1 MTGFSLE
8 DNFGSR
14 SEGQQS
20 MKKTPDSG
28 LRMRLSAF
36 SAEKE
41 ALCLSRETPLR
52 QETRIRSLGVS
63 HDGRYGGKL
72 VDIISIQSYKG
83 RNIYSHRPVIKAVI
97 DLGELYDTPTRQI
110 EGFNERLLAILPG
123 LKKHVCSLGYEG
135 GFAERLKE
143 GTYLAH
149 VTEHTVLELQGTV
162 GYEVNYGKSRATDKP
177 SVYYIVF
184 EYKNE
189 KLAVECLL
197 TAVEML
203 KMIIEGQTPDIERV
217 ISHLKKTA
225 AESDMGTSTGAL
237 YEEARRRNI
246 PVECLEHSSVL
257 RLGNGRYTRYLEA
270 SLSDRCGCV
279 AVDIAGNKHLTKLR
293 LSEAG
298 IPVPRGD
305 IAYTY
310 RSAAAAASAIGWPVV
325 LKPFDANQGKGV
337 FTNITSF
344 GELEAAFNAAAGY
357 SHAVIVE
364 KHIPG
369 KDYRLLVVGGKM
381 VAAAER
387 RAPVVTGDGIHSI
400 RELVDIENRNPLR
413 GADHEKPLTVIKLDD
428 MSRQVLAKSGYT
440 EDTIPQ
446 AGEKIQLRYN
456 GNLST
461 GGTARDCTDEVHPY
475 NAELAVKA
483 AELMEL
489 DIAGIDITCTDIS
502 LPLKDGNGA
511 LIEVNAAPGLRMHI
525 YPTEGKSRNV
535 AGDILEYL
543 YPPGKPTSIPIISV
557 TGTNGK
563 TTVTRM
569 IGHTLGLDGTVVGMA
584 TTSGIYIGGECIL
597 EGDNT
602 GALSAARILR
612 DTRVEAAVLETARG
626 GIIRRGLGY
635 DLADVGVIVNISDDH
650 LGADG
655 INTIEEMAMVKSL
668 VAEAVKPDGYAVL
681 NADDKMTP
689 AILKRITCRP
699 LLFSVSIDNMLIQ
712 TEMKNGNK
720 VVYLRDGAIYTSSG
734 GDETLIARVEDIPV
748 TYGGKA
754 ACNIEN
760 TLACVSALAALGL
773 SAGKIREG
781 ILSFRPD
788 MDTNPGR
795 FNIFDMGGFTVML
808 DYGHN
813 TAGYRAV
820 IDTLRCFEAS
830 AYTGV
835 IGMPGDRKD
844 ENIIE
849 VGRICGR
856 FFTKLYIKED
866 NDLRGRDAGEV
877 ADLLYGAALAQGIGK
892 DKVHVIYDEARALEM
907 AIMEAVPGEMIVM
920 FYEQL
925 EPALEVIEKCRKA
938 MKYSRRDKDEQ
949 DNDKSG
955 IQKTAAG

>member
-1 MTGFSLE
+1 
-8 DNFGSR
+8 
-14 SEGQQS
+14 
-20 MKKTPDSG
+20 
-28 LRMRLSAF
+28 
-36 SAEKE
+36 
-41 ALCLSRETPLR
+41 
-52 QETRIRSLGVS
+52 
-63 HDGRYGGKL
+63 
-72 VDIISIQSYKG
+72 VDIISIKPYKG
-83 RNIYSHRPVIKAVI
+83 RNIYSHRPVIKAVV
-97 DLGELYDTPTRQI
+97 DLGELYDTPTRDI
-110 EGFNERLLAILPG
+110 SGFNERLLKVLPG

-135 GFAERLKE
+135 GFVERLKE

-149 VTEHTVLELQGTV
+149 VTEHTVLELQGIA
-162 GYEVNYGKSRATDKP
+162 GYEVHYGKSRVTDKP
-177 SVYYIVF
+177 SVYSIVF

-189 KLAVECLL
+189 KLAMECLL

-203 KMIIEGQTPDIERV
+203 KMIIAGGTPDMESV
-217 ISHLKKTA
+217 IGHLRRTA
-225 AESDMGTSTGAL
+225 AESDLGTSTGAL
-237 YEEARRRNI
+237 YEEALRRNI

-257 RLGNGRYTRYLEA
+257 RLGNGKYTRYLEA
-270 SLSDRCGCV
+270 SLTDKCGCV
-279 AVDIAGNKHLTKLR
+279 AVDIAGNKHLTKQR

-298 IPVPRGD
+298 IPVPQGD
-305 IAYTY
+305 IAYTF
-310 RSAAAAASAIGWPVV
+310 RSAAAAAAAIGWPVV

-337 FTNITSF
+337 FTNITSIA
-344 GELEAAFNAAAGY
+344 ELEAAFNTAINY
-357 SHAVIVE
+357 SHAVLVE
-364 KHIPG
+364 KYIQG

-413 GADHEKPLTVIKLDD
+413 GADHEKPLTVIKIDD
-428 MSRQVLAKSGYT
+428 MSRQVLAKYGYT

-446 AGEKIQLRYN
+446 AGEKVTLRYN

-475 NAELAVKA
+475 NAELAVRA

-502 LPLKDGNGA
+502 EPLMDGSGA

-525 YPTEGKSRNV
+525 YPTEGKPRNV
-535 AGDILEYL
+535 AGDILDYL

-584 TTSGIYIGGECIL
+584 TTSGIFIGGKCVL
-597 EGDNT
+597 KGDNT

-655 INTIEEMAMVKSL
+655 INTLEEMAYVKSL
-668 VAEAVKPDGYAVL
+668 VAEAVKLDGYAVL
-681 NADDKMTP
+681 NADDQMTP
-689 AILKRITCRP
+689 AILKRIRCKP
-699 LLFSVSIDNMLIQ
+699 LLFSFSNENPLVR
-712 TEMKNGNK
+712 TETEKGNK
-720 VVYLRDGAIYTSSG
+720 AVYLKDGAIYASMG
-734 GDETLIARVEDIPV
+734 AEEVFVARVEDIPV

-760 TLACVSALAALGL
+760 SLACVSALVALGMPVE
-773 SAGKIREG
+773 KIREG
-781 ILSFRPD
+781 ITGFKPD
-788 MDTNPGR
+788 TVTNPGR
-795 FNIFDMGGFTVML
+795 FNLFDMGGFTVML

-813 TAGYRAV
+813 IAGYRAV
-820 IDTLRCFEAS
+820 IDTLQGFGAS

-835 IGMPGDRKD
+835 IGMPGDRRN
-844 ENIIE
+844 ESIIE
-849 VGRICGR
+849 VGRLCGR
-856 FFTKLYIKED
+856 FFSKLYIKED

-877 ADLLYGAALAQGIGK
+877 ADMLYGAALEQGIGK
-892 DKVHVIYDEARALEM
+892 DKVQVVYDETRALEM
-907 AIMEAVPGEMIVM
+907 AIMDAAPGEMIVM
-920 FYEQL
+920 FYEHL

-938 MKYSRRDKDEQ
+938 LKYGRHDRDAQ
-949 DNDKSG
+949 NNDKSG
-955 IQKTAAG
+955 IKKTAAG